1 MSKSRFLNKRR
12 LAGLV
17 IGIGVL
23 VSATWLLRPEIG
35 ARLFANAVETAVN
48 RDVIGDLPDGMHLA
62 LCGTGSPLPDPSRA
76 GPCSAII
83 VDGKMFIIDIGGGAV
98 RRLGE
103 MGLNPGRV
111 EALLLTH
118 FHSDH
123 IDGMGELL
131 LQRWAGGGHDAP
143 LPVIAPDGVT
153 PIVDGINAAYA
164 ADARYRVAHHGE
176 DIMPPSGIGGIARPF
191 AVPADDAEQIIYD
204 QDGLK
209 ITAFA
214 VNHEPVVPAVGY
226 RFDYKGRSIVF
237 SGDTARSAVVEKA
250 CNGCDILVH
259 EVLNA
264 EMVGITEAA
273 MKKAERPRLEKIM
286 ADIPDYHTT
295 PAEVVESAKAAKAKM
310 LVFSHIVPA
319 VPIGFL
325 EAYYLKDVP
334 SGFRGKMVI
343 GKDGMLFS
351 LPANKD
357 NIERRDLL

>member
-351 LPANKD
+351 LPANKNSIKQD
-357 NIERRDLL
+357 DLL

>member
-1 MSKSRFLNKRR
+1 MSKSRFFNTRR
-12 LAGLV
+12 LTGLV

-35 ARLFANAVETAVN
+35 ARLFANAVETAVS

-143 LPVIAPDGVT
+143 LPVIAPEGVA

-214 VNHEPVVPAVGY
+214 VNHEPVVPAIGY
-226 RFDYKGRSIVF
+226 RFAYKGRSIVF
-237 SGDTARSAVVEKA
+237 SGDTARSAAVEKA

-264 EMVGITEAA
+264 EMVGITESA

-334 SGFRGKMVI
+334 SGFRGKMVM

-351 LPANKD
+351 LPANKNSIGQD
-357 NIERRDLL
+357 DLL

>member
-143 LPVIAPDGVT
+143 LPVIAPEGVA

-191 AVPADDAEQIIYD
+191 AMPAGDAEQIIYD
-204 QDGLK
+204 QDGMK

-237 SGDTARSAVVEKA
+237 SGDTVRSAAVEKA

-334 SGFRGKMVI
+334 SGFRGKMVM

-351 LPANKD
+351 LPANQDSIKQD
-357 NIERRDLL
+357 DLL

>member
-1 MSKSRFLNKRR
+1 MGRSKFFSKR
-12 LAGLV
+12 LLLGVAM
-17 IGIGVL
+17 GIGVL
-23 VSATWLLRPEIG
+23 VSATWLLRPAIG
-35 ARLFANAVETAVN
+35 AWLFANAVETAVN
-48 RDVIGDLPDGMHLA
+48 RDVIGDLPEGMHLA

-76 GPCSAII
+76 GPCSAVII
-83 VDGKMFIIDIGGGAV
+83 DGKMFIVDIGGGAV

-103 MGLNPGRV
+103 MGLSPGRI

-131 LQRWAGGGHDAP
+131 LQRWAGGGHAEP
-143 LPVIAPDGVT
+143 LPVIAPEGVT

-164 ADARYRVAHHGE
+164 ADASYRVAHHGE
-176 DIMPPSGIGGIARPF
+176 DIMPPSGIGGTARPF
-191 AVPADDAEQIIYD
+191 ALPTDEAEQIVYD

-237 SGDTARSAVVEKA
+237 SGDTTRNVAVERA

-264 EMVGITEAA
+264 EMVALTEAA
-273 MKKAERPRLEKIM
+273 MKKAGRPRLEKIM
-286 ADIPDYHTT
+286 ADIPDYHAT
-295 PAEVVESAKAAKAKM
+295 PAEVAESAKAAKAKM

-319 VPIGFL
+319 VPNSLL
-325 EAYYLKDVP
+325 EPYYLKDVTA
-334 SGFRGKMVI
+334 GFRGKIVM

-351 LPANKD
+351 LPAD
-357 NIERRDLL
+357 SDHIGRSDLL